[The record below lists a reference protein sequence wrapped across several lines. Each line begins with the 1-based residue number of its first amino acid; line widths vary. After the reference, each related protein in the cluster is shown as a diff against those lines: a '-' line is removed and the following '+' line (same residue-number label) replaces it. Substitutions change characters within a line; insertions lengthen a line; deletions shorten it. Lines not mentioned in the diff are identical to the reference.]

1 MCVPSLILTSSLNR
15 GDSACSRRT
24 LIPRPIT
31 VARLQ
36 WVIVGVIS
44 TSTCDIAERSCL
56 SVTLICG
63 RLTTASS
70 PRLSGCSWSE
80 MGEIRSWKNPILVSE
95 CPHGSCLYFSVLK
108 KKKKSDIIIG
118 NVHHW
123 VYMPIVADRRH
134 INKALFLFFSQN
146 RATHT
151 PPEIELKKKKKTN
164 RKSLAHQS
172 DPLSSHYHHCHPRP
186 AVDSRQYC
194 RK

>member
-1 MCVPSLILTSSLNR
+1 MIVWDPRTIMVRSIIVVYGESIVMGMEYRPSFRQYLRSGYWWGAPVTVCVPSLILTSSLNR

-108 KKKKSDIIIG
+108 KKKKKRY
-118 NVHHW
+118 N
-123 VYMPIVADRRH
+123 YR
-134 INKALFLFFSQN
+134 
-146 RATHT
+146 
-151 PPEIELKKKKKTN
+151 
-164 RKSLAHQS
+164 
-172 DPLSSHYHHCHPRP
+172 
-186 AVDSRQYC
+186 
-194 RK
+194 